1 MGSIEKNELKYKL
14 SIYSKNIKDMEPENK
29 SQEHNFPE
37 LIMKGLTISFK
48 KLVLEKQ
55 KDNEELIFF
64 KDGKIEHIKARDLT
78 VI

>member
-1 MGSIEKNELKYKL
+1 
-14 SIYSKNIKDMEPENK
+14 MEPENK